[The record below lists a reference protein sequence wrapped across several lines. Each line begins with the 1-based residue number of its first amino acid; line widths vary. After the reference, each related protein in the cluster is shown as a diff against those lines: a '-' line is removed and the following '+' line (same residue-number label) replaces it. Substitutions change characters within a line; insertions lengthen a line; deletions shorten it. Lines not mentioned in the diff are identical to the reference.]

1 MGAFCLSR
9 APYTSRLHRPIQLV
23 SDRLFA
29 RETAVTHRIKSVRNS
44 NIFGELLSTYF
55 FRIVASVFVLFVY
68 QILLTGNL

>member
-9 APYTSRLHRPIQLV
+9 APYTSRLHGPIQLV

-44 NIFGELLSTYF
+44 NIFGELLSTF
-55 FRIVASVFVLFVY
+55 SELSPLFSSFLS
-68 QILLTGNL
+68 IRFC